1 MTLVCVVHFSWLV
14 LELKTKNKT
23 NKKNEYESLFY
34 KKKKRKK
41 VTFFLFPKSENQI
54 VSDWMILTNSCDF

>member
-34 KKKKRKK
+34 KKKEKK
-41 VTFFLFPKSENQI
+41 KGYFFSFSQKWKSDCFWLND
-54 VSDWMILTNSCDF
+54 SD